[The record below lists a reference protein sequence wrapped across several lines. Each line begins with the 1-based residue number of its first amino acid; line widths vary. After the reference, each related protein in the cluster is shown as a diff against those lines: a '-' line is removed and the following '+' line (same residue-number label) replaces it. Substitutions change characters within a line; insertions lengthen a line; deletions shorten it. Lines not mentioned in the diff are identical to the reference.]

1 MDKVT
6 VKTKQFG
13 EISKLDNGNFSMT
26 DAQVYAQL
34 EECGLPNAKEVMKT
48 VKAAKEKFAAKAYE
62 FLGEQLKDTLE
73 DQTLVAGTGDLLGK
87 VVKATASTADVGT
100 APVVGFVSKPMFSV
114 DSYQQKRISFWTNF
128 IPASH
133 A

>member
-1 MDKVT
+1 MKRFTGLACVLCLVT
-6 VKTKQFG
+6 MLLSG
-13 EISKLDNGNFSMT
+13 ICL
-26 DAQVYAQL
+26 A
-34 EECGLPNAKEVMKT
+34 P
-48 VKAAKEKFAAKAYE
+48 AAKAKASGSVGGKITAIPCTGGYE
-62 FLGEQLKDTLE
+62 IETTEFDFEATYAPNDA
-73 DQTLVAGTGDLLGK
+73 LVAGTGDLLGK
-87 VVKATASTADVGT
+87 VAKATASTADIGT